1 MLLQLRQR
9 TEDKETQTSESLLRT
24 FAQLVE
30 ASTKVQD
37 REPCA
42 FLHPKNAW
50 HCVEL
55 GTGQTKDL
63 QMKWSLMGGRARGQ
77 QTIGDFWQ
85 CVLESNVAIF
95 IHVLEC
101 CMGDMY
107 W

>member
-1 MLLQLRQR
+1 MALCR
-9 TEDKETQTSESLLRT
+9 TWNRT
-24 FAQLVE
+24 NKRLADEVE
-30 ASTKVQD
+30 FD
-37 REPCA
+37 
-42 FLHPKNAW
+42 
-50 HCVEL
+50 
-55 GTGQTKDL
+55 G
-63 QMKWSLMGGRARGQ
+63 GGRARGQ